1 MKPTFP
7 RFQPL
12 LSVILAGLII
22 GLASPTVCAQ
32 STGVKSKPLIS
43 TTLSGDDTKE
53 SIMLSV
59 EFAPGGTT
67 GLHTHPG
74 DEYTF
79 VLQGT
84 LELTAEGREP
94 RRVSA
99 GDVYH
104 NPRGLIHQARNVGEI
119 PALVNITFIVDK
131 GKPRTEPVIK

>member
-7 RFQPL
+7 RFEPL
-12 LSVILAGLII
+12 LSVILAGLLI
-22 GLASPTVCAQ
+22 GLASPTVRAQ

-43 TTLSGDDTKE
+43 VTLSGDDTKE

>member
-7 RFQPL
+7 RFEPL
-12 LSVILAGLII
+12 LSVILAGFLI
-22 GLASPTVCAQ
+22 GLASPTVRAQ
-32 STGVKSKPLIS
+32 STGVTSKPLIS

>member
-1 MKPTFP
+1 
-7 RFQPL
+7 
-12 LSVILAGLII
+12 
-22 GLASPTVCAQ
+22 
-32 STGVKSKPLIS
+32 
-43 TTLSGDDTKE
+43 
-53 SIMLSV
+53 MLSV

-119 PALVNITFIVDK
+119 PALVNITFILDK
-131 GKPRTEPVIK
+131 GKPRTEPVVK

>member
-12 LSVILAGLII
+12 LSVILAGLLI
-22 GLASPTVCAQ
+22 GLASPTVRAQ

>member
-7 RFQPL
+7 RFEPL
-12 LSVILAGLII
+12 LSVILAGLLI

-32 STGVKSKPLIS
+32 STGVTSKPLIS

-67 GLHTHPG
+67 GRHTHPG

>member
-1 MKPTFP
+1 MLNF
-7 RFQPL
+7 RSYGSLF
-12 LSVILAGLII
+12 SVILAVFIT
-22 GLASPTVCAQ
+22 GLASPTVYAQ
-32 STGVKSKPLIS
+32 STGVTAKPLLR
-43 TTLSGDDTKE
+43 TNLSGDDTKE
-53 SIMLSV
+53 TIMLVV

-67 GLHTHPG
+67 GRHIHPG

-84 LELTAEGREP
+84 LELTAEGRET

-104 NPRGLIHQARNVGEI
+104 NPRGLVHQARNVGDI

-131 GKPRTEPVIK
+131 GKPITEPVSR

>member
-7 RFQPL
+7 RFEPL
-12 LSVILAGLII
+12 LSVILAGFLI

-32 STGVKSKPLIS
+32 STGVTSKPLIS

-67 GLHTHPG
+67 GRHTHPG